1 MFLQFILVMG
11 EDSFVTEELAY
22 KNRQIFHLLLCTAE
36 KYHLRNRSRTRS
48 SQSKQ
53 CLLVCQL
60 FFRSFSLPYTGKCII
75 HPLYQSYMQHACV
88 SPFHSFMISYW
99 SLESQFLARF
109 CRLYF
114 SVPQSNRW
122 KICLFSQATE
132 EPTRSDLDTVQ
143 MKA

>member
-1 MFLQFILVMG
+1 MMFLQFILVMG

-60 FFRSFSLPYTGKCII
+60 FFRSFSLPYTGKCVIR
-75 HPLYQSYMQHACV
+75 PLYQSYMQHACV

-99 SLESQFLARF
+99 SLSKVNFWLGFADCIFR
-109 CRLYF
+109 CR
-114 SVPQSNRW
+114 
-122 KICLFSQATE
+122 KATGGKYVCFHRLLKN
-132 EPTRSDLDTVQ
+132 PLDQTWTLSR
-143 MKA
+143 